1 MEIEVFVDD
10 SYYPCFSIDG
20 TAYHITLGAE
30 AKHVTAEVER
40 KHYYFKTTILPGR
53 PTVIEDDAPRD
64 AQDKRKKAPK
74 FSELPS
80 NVQTFVRQYY
90 DEILK
95 MEQGERKTFT
105 L

>member
-40 KHYYFKTTILPGR
+40 KHYYFKTAILTGK

-64 AQDKRKKAPK
+64 AQGKRIKAPK
-74 FSELPS
+74 FSELPP
-80 NVQTFVRQYY
+80 NVQKFVRQYY
-90 DEILK
+90 QEILK
-95 MEQGERKTFT
+95 MKRGECKTFI